1 MSNKLREEAF
11 LRFKA
16 NRMKNKNINRK
27 NNETETKTIGEKYND
42 LRERARKLEEKIDL
56 VYSTFK

>member
-16 NRMKNKNINRK
+16 NRMKNKNINQK
-27 NNETETKTIGEKYND
+27 NNETENKTISEKYSD
-42 LRERARKLEEKIDL
+42 LRERVKKLEEKIDL
-56 VYSTFK
+56 VYSTFN

>member
-27 NNETETKTIGEKYND
+27 NNETETKTISEKYND

>member
-16 NRMKNKNINRK
+16 NRMKNKNINQK
-27 NNETETKTIGEKYND
+27 NNETENKTISEKYSD
-42 LRERARKLEEKIDL
+42 LRERVKN
-56 VYSTFK
+56 